1 MTRTSRSKGAA
12 IVDFTHAGAAP
23 QRRVPAAA
31 GTRFPPLV
39 SEGLDDDS
47 ANVLRGNDEAIAH
60 LRDGFIPHP
69 RDFLAHE
76 PPWRVEM
83 TPQRPARRVAGLASL
98 SPCAAGLWFA
108 PNPRKGGM
116 TTVEGSTSFR
126 WKEVEVSPDRVKG
139 IQRGLREVGFPI
151 AVDGILGPRT
161 HAAIHEFKRGWA
173 FRTPPLRRSSSKPGR
188 GFRLA
193 LRRSLRR
200 NGACSRHFRYLEFA
214 SHGNHWIRLHYK
226 LVRAAER
233 LRRRVG
239 PIAILSGYRDP
250 AHNRAVGGAANSQHL
265 YGCAFDPTRPL
276 PRARVPGCG
285 FSGIGLDAD
294 GVQHLDVRHVCGH
307 NASGG
312 TPKHPTVFRE

>member
-1 MTRTSRSKGAA
+1 M
-12 IVDFTHAGAAP
+12 
-23 QRRVPAAA
+23 
-31 GTRFPPLV
+31 
-39 SEGLDDDS
+39 
-47 ANVLRGNDEAIAH
+47 
-60 LRDGFIPHP
+60 
-69 RDFLAHE
+69 
-76 PPWRVEM
+76 
-83 TPQRPARRVAGLASL
+83 
-98 SPCAAGLWFA
+98 
-108 PNPRKGGM
+108 
-116 TTVEGSTSFR
+116 
-126 WKEVEVSPDRVKG
+126 
-139 IQRGLREVGFPI
+139 QRGLREVGFPI

-265 YGCAFDPTRPL
+265 YGCAFDPTRPC
-276 PRARVPGCG
+276 PGRGFPAAGSPESAWMQTASSISTSATYAAITNRAVRRSTRPSSRNDPKCQASKGRREAATRLG
-285 FSGIGLDAD
+285 AE
-294 GVQHLDVRHVCGH
+294 RHV
-307 NASGG
+307 
-312 TPKHPTVFRE
+312 T